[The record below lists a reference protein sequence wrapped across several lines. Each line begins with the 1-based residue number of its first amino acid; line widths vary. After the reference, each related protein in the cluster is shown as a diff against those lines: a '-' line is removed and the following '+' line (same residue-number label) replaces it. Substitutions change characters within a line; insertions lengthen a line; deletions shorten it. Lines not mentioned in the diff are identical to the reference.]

1 MIICKTN
8 AFLKEKVELLLK
20 KKSNRTAITTHC
32 TQSTLRAN
40 AGNNTNCTIRKSNKY
55 KCHKLTI
62 DKLQKSFSSLALLN
76 I

>member
-40 AGNNTNCTIRKSNKY
+40 AGNNTNYSKK
-55 KCHKLTI
+55 
-62 DKLQKSFSSLALLN
+62 Q
-76 I
+76 